1 MGKRGTVYNKLYT
14 PELWEQVN
22 ESNKALLEDFLIEK
36 KSQKK
41 KKSTIEQYRYD
52 GQYVLIYI
60 LKELGNKSILELNKK
75 HFRNMSLWFIEHNGV
90 SNARNNRLLSMIRSM
105 MTFAEE
111 DDDYD
116 IEVNYAS
123 KVKGLP
129 KEEVRE
135 ICFLTDEQINIL
147 REELRKR
154 KEYQKMLL
162 LDLAYDSS
170 GRRNELNQVLKEGL
184 LEKSNTNVVIGKR
197 GKKFP
202 LIYFSHTKESLKLWL
217 DQRGDDDI
225 DSLWVQIRKDGTK
238 KEAGYELL
246 YDWFVWMADL
256 LKELIDEDIP
266 FTPHSFRHSS
276 LENFGNGSHY
286 ALKEIGKE
294 RMDINE
300 LKVLAHHSDISTTSS
315 YLKNNESDL
324 ILQAFGIEIK

>member
-1 MGKRGTVYNKLYT
+1 MARGKVYNRIYSE
-14 PELWEQVN
+14 ELWNQVN
-22 ESNKALLEDFLIEK
+22 QDNKDLLDDFLIEK

-41 KKSTIEQYRYD
+41 KQSTIDQYKYD

-60 LKELGNKSILELNKK
+60 LKELKNKSILELNKK
-75 HFRNMSLWFIEHNGV
+75 HFRNMNLWFIEHNGV
-90 SNARNNRLLSMIRSM
+90 SNARANRLMSFTRSM
-105 MTFAEE
+105 MDFAEN

-116 IEVNYAS
+116 YDTNFAS

-147 REELRKR
+147 REELMKR

-162 LDLAYDSS
+162 LDIAYDSA
-170 GRRNELNQVLKEGL
+170 GRRNEIAQVLKEGL
-184 LEKSNTNVVIGKR
+184 LQKSNTNVVIGKR

-217 DQRGDDDI
+217 EQRGEDDI
-225 DSLWVQIRKDGTK
+225 ESLWVQIRKDGSK
-238 KEAGYELL
+238 KEAGYDLL
-246 YDWFVWMADL
+246 YDWFVWMAEL
-256 LKELIDEDIP
+256 LKNLIGEDIP

-276 LENFGNGSHY
+276 LENFGNSTHY

-294 RMDINE
+294 KMDINE

-315 YLKNNESDL
+315 YLKNNEDDL
-324 ILQAFGIEIK
+324 ILQAFGVEIK